1 MRVVMVP
8 SSAPKK
14 SAVKALASA
23 LPLAAGLSAYVLTG
37 LNPMNLAVAGI
48 ATALAGFLPT
58 RHFYYKASDREMI
71 ESCLPRLA
79 SGGVDCLPGVL
90 YLNELDGS
98 VSFAATAPDAVNAP
112 HPGVYHV
119 DKLKGCFRVPT
130 CLVQSGECSGII
142 LAVFDPQKAC
152 SLSGSAK
159 IELSPNDWVKAEFE
173 PAGPGYVKVTMECK
187 LSEATAA
194 RVYLSGYKLMECN
207 KSGTHVQV
215 FDFRGLDELVMLVLG
230 PHSMV
235 NVKDV
240 YALFRTPL
248 AGLCSGGIAT
258 IEIETPNAAYATDVR
273 LNAATQSNPLTP
285 CRVYE

>member
-1 MRVVMVP
+1 MRVVVVP
-8 SSAPKK
+8 GSAPKK
-14 SAVKALASA
+14 SAVKALAAA

-37 LNPMNLAVAGI
+37 FSPANAVAAGL
-48 ATALAGFLPT
+48 AAALAGLLPT
-58 RHFYYKASDREMI
+58 RHFYYKAYDREML

-98 VSFAATAPDAVNAP
+98 VRFTAAAPDAVDVA

-130 CLVQSGECSGII
+130 CLVQNDGCSDII
-142 LAVFDPQKAC
+142 LAIFDPQKAC

-159 IELSPNDWVKAEFE
+159 IELSPDDWVEVEFE
-173 PAGPGYVKVTMECK
+173 PAGPGHVKVTMECK
-187 LSEATAA
+187 LSKAATA

-207 KSGTHVQV
+207 KSGAHVQV
-215 FDFRGLDELVMLVLG
+215 FDFRGLDEPVMLVLG

-240 YALFRTPL
+240 YALFKTPL

-258 IEIETPNAAYATDVR
+258 IEIETPNAAYVTDVR
-273 LNAATQSNPLTP
+273 LNAVTQSNPLAP
-285 CRVYE
+285 CGVYK